1 VSAEAPPQAD
11 VGAGA
16 GAATDTSTAA
26 ADNTSASAAT
36 GANLARALQRVGM
49 IIGLSLLANIVIDGV
64 VREAGSWHAAL
75 RWGAAY
81 TAAGVLLLLASGALV
96 SRVFLR
102 GRMRAEIARGNVAAG
117 LVAAGHYVAVGWILD
132 SCMFGRDLRSLT
144 VSALFYLIGVATL
157 VVLQIMYRGLT
168 HYADDQEVIGDNAA
182 AALGFVGITLAFA
195 VIIAHAAEGTFV
207 DWGTSLRGYG
217 RALLLALALYPV
229 RQLVVGPLLLG
240 LPARARGGALDR
252 LIAQERRVAVGGI
265 EALAYVAMSLLATAI
280 G

>member
-1 VSAEAPPQAD
+1 MSAEVSPH
-11 VGAGA
+11 
-16 GAATDTSTAA
+16 TAA
-26 ADNTSASAAT
+26 DGPAGVDASGSVGPDAAAASASV
-36 GANLARALQRVGM
+36 NLARALERVGM

-81 TAAGVLLLLASGALV
+81 TVAGVVLLLATGALV

-117 LVAAGHYVAVGWILD
+117 LVAAGHYVAVSWILD

-144 VSALFYLIGVATL
+144 VSALFYLIGVVTL
-157 VVLQIMYRGLT
+157 IVLQLMYRGLT
-168 HYADDQEVIGDNAA
+168 RYADDQEVIGDNAA
-182 AALGFVGITLAFA
+182 AALGFAGITLAFA
-195 VIIAHAAEGTFV
+195 IIIAHAAEGTFV
-207 DWGTSLRGYG
+207 DWGTSLRGYAV
-217 RALLLALALYPV
+217 ALLLALVLYPV

-252 LIAQERRVAVGGI
+252 LVAQEGSVTVGAI
-265 EALAYVAMSLLATAI
+265 EALAYVAMALLATAI